1 MNPLAIGLT
10 LLLAVWMSQQ
20 ALGAT
25 DEAKCSATS
34 QAAPL
39 VVELFTSEG
48 CSSCPPADR
57 WLSGLRGR
65 KDVVA
70 LAFHVTYWDRLGWK
84 DRFASAEAT
93 ERQSLLARVAGASN
107 VYTPQV
113 VASGQDWTRWP
124 HLPTPNRPTPV
135 SLSLARLGDQ
145 VTASIGHR
153 SDGADGP
160 LAGYWAVIEDGH
172 ASRVSAG
179 ENAGENLRH
188 DHVVRLYRPVAP
200 WSGRSALQ
208 STLSVTPG
216 DPRYPRRVVFVV
228 TDGPLGRPLNALA
241 LDCGGGH

>member
-1 MNPLAIGLT
+1 MKPLWINA
-10 LLLAVWMSQQ
+10 AVV
-20 ALGAT
+20 LGAWCLSQAVYAAG
-25 DEAKCSATS
+25 DAQCEANS

-57 WLSGLRGR
+57 WLSSLRGR

-84 DRFASAEAT
+84 DRFGSHEAT
-93 ERQSLLARVAGASN
+93 ERQSLLARSAGARN

-113 VASGQDWTRWP
+113 LVSGQDWTRWP
-124 HLPTPNRPTPV
+124 RLPDKDRLPPV
-135 SLSLARLGDQ
+135 ALSLARLGDQ
-145 VTASIGHR
+145 VTATIGHR
-153 SDGADGP
+153 GDGSGAP

-172 ASRVSAG
+172 ASRVTAG
-179 ENAGENLRH
+179 ENAGEDLRH

-200 WSGRSALQ
+200 WSGRTGSK
-208 STLSVTPG
+208 STLSVTTG
-216 DPRYPRRVVFVV
+216 DPLFPRRVVFVV

-241 LDCGGGH
+241 LDCGGNR